1 VASEVEREGPDE
13 GWRMTLKGGWLLR
26 VAEARVLLVVVVK
39 EAC

>member
-1 VASEVEREGPDE
+1 MALEVKREGPDE
-13 GWRMTLKGGWLLR
+13 GWMMTLKGGWLLI